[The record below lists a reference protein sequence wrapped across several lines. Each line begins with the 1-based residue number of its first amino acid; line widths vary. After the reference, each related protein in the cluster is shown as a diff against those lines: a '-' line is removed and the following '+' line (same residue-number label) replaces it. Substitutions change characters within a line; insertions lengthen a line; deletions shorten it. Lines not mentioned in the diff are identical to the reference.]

1 MIVPKFKPG
10 DRANVATRSGEVTVT
25 INSEEL
31 NGFYHVGLLDE
42 DGLFTGRN
50 ERVEAR
56 RLMPL
61 RGPYF
66 AIRGQVLTTSSSHP
80 DEVGE
85 IVGIGLS
92 KSIKSFFKVQ
102 FRDGVSE
109 WFSEDQ
115 VFIDDEVKRQYD
127 KAQKDGEFFK

>member
-1 MIVPKFKPG
+1 MPKFKPG
-10 DRANVATRSGEVTVT
+10 DRANVAIRNGEVTVK
-25 INSEEL
+25 IDSEEMS
-31 NGFYHVGLLDE
+31 GYYHVGLLDE
-42 DGLFTGRN
+42 DGTYSGRS

-80 DEVGE
+80 GEVGE
-85 IVGIGLS
+85 IIGTGFT
-92 KSIKSFFKVQ
+92 KSVKSFFKVR
-102 FRDGVSE
+102 FNDGVSE

-115 VFIDDEVKRQYD
+115 VFIDDEVKREHE